1 MVTQV
6 GELGKGNVSEAQEGE
21 LKGNDRVV
29 NVLQLN
35 DPIKFEFI
43 SKTVI
48 GNSTVLVGLGD
59 IHDRRGS
66 IFLFYGLL
74 SKSMTIKFFFFRAQ
88 RCVGPRNENAYNL
101 KE

>member
-74 SKSMTIKFFFFRAQ
+74 SKSMTIKFFFFQSLEVCGA
-88 RCVGPRNENAYNL
+88 